1 MNENGFSYRLFTIS
15 DLKEWLFHN
24 ANNGLSDAVISRPR
38 ALAFVND
45 PHALPEDP
53 ALVVVFNDQN
63 EPVGYT
69 GAFAER
75 WVRPALPD
83 RYFWGSTQWM
93 EPQYRGKGI
102 SWKMMRQIKDAVLDR
117 YVALESSIASC
128 RLDEKQGSV
137 ISYYPRYYILL
148 KSKRNTLKSKLKECL
163 VHRSIKKALDAMSS
177 FDYSNRYVNWIDDET
192 YAFIVAHSSHD
203 LFLREQD
210 YLNWQLRN
218 PFLIS
223 TGHDRKL
230 EAERCE
236 FGGNVSRQQI
246 IQVQVL
252 VEGKLCGYYVL
263 NLVGPICTVLYL
275 YYEAAFCNQ
284 VFASLAAVALIKD
297 NVEKIRSFNKDLI
310 DFMMKMGTRSMNSKD
325 MVDQVSLTV
334 PSGFVV
340 DASLSLQGGDGDMV
354 C

>member
-15 DLKEWLFHN
+15 DLQDWLFHN
-24 ANNGLSDAVISRPR
+24 ANNGLSEAVISRPR

-53 ALVVVFNDQN
+53 ALAVVFNEQY

-75 WVRPALPD
+75 WVKPALPD

-102 SWKMMRQIKDAVLDR
+102 SWKMMRQIKDAVSDH
-117 YVALESSIASC
+117 YIALESSIASC
-128 RLDEKQGSV
+128 RLDEKQGSM

-148 KSKRNTLKSKLKECL
+148 KCRRNTLKCKLKDWFVL
-163 VHRSIKKALDAMSS
+163 RSVKKALASMNS

-192 YAFIVAHSSHD
+192 YAFIVAHSNHD

-218 PFLIS
+218 PFFVS
-223 TGHDRKL
+223 TGYDGKL
-230 EAERCE
+230 EADKCE
-236 FGGNVSRQQI
+236 FGGIVSRQQT
-246 IQVQVL
+246 IQVKVF

-263 NLVGPICTVLYL
+263 NLVGPVCSVLYL
-275 YYEAAFCNQ
+275 YYEKAFSNQ
-284 VFASLAAVALIKD
+284 VFASLATVALKRN
-297 NVEKIRSFNKDLI
+297 NVEKIRSFNKDLV
-310 DFMMKMGTRSMNSKD
+310 DFMKKMGIRSVNSKD
-325 MVDQVSLTV
+325 MIDQVSLTV

-354 C
+354 